1 MRILLTMTRR
11 TVELCAL
18 IVAHLTLT
26 VYGQGIKAIRCFLDR
41 RVGTGH
47 NETKS
52 VSRYIWEFQLPRSE
66 PEQVVVSSQESA
78 NLTVQHFTGKHSC
91 SWERTERC
99 QMKNVEERGSYM
111 VLIRDP
117 GIYTLCCKHGAE
129 LFSVSF
135 VVHQQE
141 NPLRRPSTP
150 QLSIA
155 NGIPGYGYNF
165 LCSSFGYPRPK
176 ITWYKSLDKRDGVSG
191 TEIKSSDP
199 ISTRSLLRSFE
210 YSETDVLCC
219 ARNALGEDCSK
230 MHDYNLNQGSSE
242 QEAAVVNLI
251 AGETLL
257 LRCRHNSIS
266 PLRWLK
272 DSRSPEG
279 KQIRD
284 EIYHVSHCYL
294 LIDMVMMEHNGTYS
308 CLSSVD
314 NRTKSIHVQV
324 LEHGFVNVQLKEM
337 NQVSALARESLCLQA
352 EVNAYPEPRCH
363 WVTPRGRVACSAPS
377 RYRASRI
384 FRHCKPDP
392 GEYQLTVE
400 NNEMSITRNMTV
412 CVVDTP
418 AVAIALTKDNIQCSA
433 NGTSLNV
440 TWRYCQ
446 MSTKCHED
454 ALWHGMMPQTMQ
466 KSKLEDFCQQSHFT
480 SVSLSELED
489 NIIVKCCANSTF
501 SSPQCSATI
510 TLKKHPSVITQMIVI
525 LFILLLLIFLIVLNI
540 MIKNK
545 KPRYESQIQVLQ
557 IVGPLDNDYIYINF
571 KEFSYNLELEFPRE
585 NLKLGKELGSGAFG
599 KVVKATAYGLSQP
612 GVSMQVAV
620 KMLKDKHHPVEREAL
635 MSELKML
642 VHIGRH
648 VNIVNLLGA
657 CTESGPIYLIFQYCC
672 NGDLLNY
679 LKNHREQFQ
688 KSLSDMFDLKR
699 FRYLFQTELTFRE
712 REGSFNSTYI
722 PMSPMLFRD
731 TQEPSRASIH
741 GGINEELD
749 SLEELHILT
758 YHDLLSFAF
767 QVAKGMEFLSSQN
780 CIHRDLAARNVLVTQ
795 EKFVKIGDFGLARD
809 IENDD
814 NYVVR
819 GNARLPVKWMA
830 PESLLQ
836 GVYTKQSDTWSYG
849 ILLWEIFSL
858 GVTPYPGMKVDQKFY
873 MLIEGGFQMEQP
885 YYASDSMYA
894 IMRLCWA
901 LTPQDRPHFSK
912 LVAVLETQL
921 EDSENQ
927 LYINTGEKALSQ
939 SIYQNAD
946 VLPAHRRPNREDEK
960 VAENVSRETE
970 VPPGPASIPTELT
983 PLNEG

>member
-1 MRILLTMTRR
+1 MTEHECAMANYDS
-11 TVELCAL
+11 ELNEA
-18 IVAHLTLT
+18 
-26 VYGQGIKAIRCFLDR
+26 FL
-41 RVGTGH
+41 
-47 NETKS
+47 
-52 VSRYIWEFQLPRSE
+52 
-66 PEQVVVSSQESA
+66 
-78 NLTVQHFTGKHSC
+78 
-91 SWERTERC
+91 
-99 QMKNVEERGSYM
+99 
-111 VLIRDP
+111 
-117 GIYTLCCKHGAE
+117 
-129 LFSVSF
+129 
-135 VVHQQE
+135 
-141 NPLRRPSTP
+141 
-150 QLSIA
+150 
-155 NGIPGYGYNF
+155 
-165 LCSSFGYPRPK
+165 
-176 ITWYKSLDKRDGVSG
+176 
-191 TEIKSSDP
+191 SD
-199 ISTRSLLRSFE
+199 
-210 YSETDVLCC
+210 
-219 ARNALGEDCSK
+219 
-230 MHDYNLNQGSSE
+230 LNQGSSE